1 MCPGLCLEVGAGE
14 TAGSQSLDLG
24 CLCLHALLTSPLSC
38 NNFKKARFYL
48 FWVLFFVSEMKYIFP
63 LKWRFGK
70 KNVWIIL
77 VLFHFSLKAVAQEAL
92 IWE

>member
-1 MCPGLCLEVGAGE
+1 
-14 TAGSQSLDLG
+14 
-24 CLCLHALLTSPLSC
+24 
-38 NNFKKARFYL
+38 
-48 FWVLFFVSEMKYIFP
+48 MKYIFP
-63 LKWRFGK
+63 VKWRFGK